1 MFTEKVNRPD
11 DETRYKEAAEYLEF
25 RDKLPTL
32 RRINGRGPITTDEVE
47 RLALVSVSELLSDE
61 GPVAS
66 SISSYGSKLRTEV
79 AMLPDWL
86 IAEVLEHELDVWN
99 KGDLPMYRRARIE
112 VFEGAEELLGVLC
125 GSQIVA
131 EALCLP
137 LDHSDRN
144 EILEERDMTADTAA
158 YERLTA

>member
-1 MFTEKVNRPD
+1 MFTERVDKPD
-11 DETRYKEAAEYLEF
+11 DETRYKEATEYLEF
-25 RDKLPTL
+25 RDKMPTL
-32 RRINGRGPITTDEVE
+32 HRINGSGPFPVKEVE
-47 RLALVSVSELLSDE
+47 KLAIISVSELLTNE

-66 SISSYGSKLRTEV
+66 TIESYGSKLRTEV

-86 IAEVLEHELDVWN
+86 VADVLERELEVW
-99 KGDLPMYRRARIE
+99 KRDLPMYRRARIE
-112 VFEGAEELLGVLC
+112 VFEAAEDLLGVHC

-137 LDHSDRN
+137 VDHSDRN